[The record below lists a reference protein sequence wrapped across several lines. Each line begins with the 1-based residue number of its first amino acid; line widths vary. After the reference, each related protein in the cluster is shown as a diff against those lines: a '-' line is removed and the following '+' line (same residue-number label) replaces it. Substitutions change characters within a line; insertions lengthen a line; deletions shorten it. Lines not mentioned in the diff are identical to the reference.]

1 MADAFG
7 RMLLRKIT
15 GEYSCPCHV
24 AQVVEKYMKILEEK
38 CKAKRYMDIVY
49 VEGYIDG
56 LMYLLVKEKKL
67 NRLPRY
73 FVFGNSVELRSL
85 AQYRNVCGKTKSLDK
100 HAYDYA
106 VKMAKRLGDGS
117 VYHHTPFLQVIL

>member
-1 MADAFG
+1 M
-7 RMLLRKIT
+7 T

-73 FVFGNSVELRSL
+73 FVFGNPLSYDHSHNTETFVEKRS
-85 AQYRNVCGKTKSLDK
+85 R
-100 HAYDYA
+100 
-106 VKMAKRLGDGS
+106 
-117 VYHHTPFLQVIL
+117 